1 MAIPTSPQAH
11 AKTVAFA
18 AFSPFWVVRPTS
30 SNSTQWLLAGG
41 RRQSQAATLPLFTCS
56 RIYLFISYPMRASL
70 LHRVVFVQA
79 GQTAHKIGIF
89 CNTQHE
95 SRAKSASSPYAACAK
110 SSFFDSSMQRLL
122 QQGYRPVRVKRLW
135 MHQLRPETAGA
146 RPGKP
151 VPGRAQCF
159 AALPACRLTAACQ
172 ALVWGAPR
180 ACQGAMYKL
189 LSSLMVCT
197 TFKVDS

>member
-79 GQTAHKIGIF
+79 GQAAHKIGIF

-122 QQGYRPVRVKRLW
+122 QQGYRPVRVKGSGCTSSAPKR
-135 MHQLRPETAGA
+135 Q
-146 RPGKP
+146 
-151 VPGRAQCF
+151 VPGPGNQSRAGHSASLRC
-159 AALPACRLTAACQ
+159 LPVACQ

-197 TFKVDS
+197 TFKADS

>member
-1 MAIPTSPQAH
+1 MQKRLLLQHFRHFWWCAPPQA
-11 AKTVAFA
+11 TVHSGSWQA
-18 AFSPFWVVRPTS
+18 V
-30 SNSTQWLLAGG
+30 AGG
-41 RRQSQAATLPLFTCS
+41 RRRSQAATLPLFTCS

-122 QQGYRPVRVKRLW
+122 QQGCRPVRVKGSGCTSSAPKRQAPGPGNQSRAGHSALLRCLPVACLSPARRLS
-135 MHQLRPETAGA
+135 GA
-146 RPGKP
+146 RPGP
-151 VPGRAQCF
+151 VRARCTNSC
-159 AALPACRLTAACQ
+159 LP
-172 ALVWGAPR
+172 
-180 ACQGAMYKL
+180 
-189 LSSLMVCT
+189 
-197 TFKVDS
+197 